1 MEITN
6 LLNKIGFSNK
16 EINVYISLLNNGPS
30 SVRQIAQK
38 SGVNRGT
45 TYDILKSLISK
56 GLVSYFHKEKNQY
69 FLAEDPERLKKML
82 SNEIDLLNKSRSE
95 LDIMMPELKSI
106 YNQPAKKTVVK
117 YYEGIIGIKS
127 ILEDVLEV
135 MSDQSEKLYYVY
147 SASDVRKYL
156 YKGFPNFAKERI
168 KRKIRCKVIAVGSGG
183 ELWGLDERK
192 WISKSEGSPTYMII
206 YADKMAMISLNE
218 NKQTMGLIIADK
230 GIFQTNKMIF
240 EHIWKT
246 LK

>member
-1 MEITN
+1 MEIAN
-6 LLNKIGFSNK
+6 LLNKIGFSKK
-16 EINVYISLLNNGPS
+16 EINVYIALLNNGPS

-45 TYDILKSLISK
+45 TYDILKSLMGK

-69 FLAEDPERLKKML
+69 FLAEDPEKLKNLL
-82 SNEIDLLNKSRSE
+82 SDEIEILNNSKKDLDN
-95 LDIMMPELKSI
+95 IMPELKSI
-106 YNQPAKKTVVK
+106 YNQPAKKPVVK
-117 YYEGIIGIKS
+117 YYEGSIGIKS

-135 MSDQSEKLYYVY
+135 MSEQAEKMYYVY
-147 SASDVRKYL
+147 SASDVRKHL
-156 YKGFPNFAKERI
+156 YKGFPNFAKERV
-168 KRKIRCKVIAVGSGG
+168 KNKIRCKVIAVGSGG
-183 ELWGLDERK
+183 ELWGMDERK

-218 NKQTMGLIIADK
+218 DKKSMGLIIADQ